1 MLSYA
6 DAEKNVRLR
15 AKAAVAFLPLAT
27 AFVLVVSWAARR
39 GIEGI
44 VLQEAVSRVRP
55 QGVELAAGLAP
66 LVAAGREGVLL
77 PRLQAAQAQTGAEH
91 VALFNA
97 TGRTIAHTNVLQTGK
112 RAAAGSLHER
122 ATEPA
127 WERVSNPGGDL
138 LVLSVPVFEPVSD
151 FLLSSRSGN
160 RRLGELQLSLSIARS
175 VESATRIANFVAG
188 LVGVFCL
195 IALAVTLGL
204 MQWLLGPV
212 RQLSEATARIMSGD
226 YASKIPVVT
235 KDEVGELAAAFN
247 EMSSTLSRTTVSRDE
262 LAKALVVARGTIE
275 ASSEGIIVYDLEGKV
290 LTCNRRLMEM
300 WDLTPEI
307 LALGPPAIIHRV
319 RQVMEDPDAF
329 EKSADDAINDNENER
344 IDELRLKNGR
354 VIRKSIRPM
363 RVDGKVFA
371 RVLAFDDLTMLREG
385 EQALERARD
394 TALQTARIKSEF
406 LANMSHELRT
416 PLNALVGSAELLRGG
431 PLQPEQRSLVEGVD
445 KAASALL
452 SMVNDVLDFSKIEAG
467 RLAVEKIPFR
477 LRGVLRD
484 ALSIAQPRAADKG
497 LDLVCEA
504 GAACDE
510 MLLGDPT
517 RLRQIL
523 LNLLDNAVKFTPNG
537 SVRLGCEVEGNA
549 GDAVA
554 LKISISDT
562 GIGID
567 AETLPR
573 VFGAFTQAD
582 SSTAR
587 RFGGTG
593 LGLSISK
600 SLVELLGGSIGA
612 DSEPG
617 KGSTFWVRLP
627 FERASPSANGAAP
640 VEERPVRSSTAARRD
655 RQRVL
660 IVEDNAINRRLLLMQ
675 ILRLGRP
682 ADAADSGEAALEAIG
697 RNDYGLI
704 LMDCQMPG
712 VDGYEATR
720 LLREGESGRR
730 RVPVVALTAHA
741 GESDRARCM
750 AAGMD
755 DYLAKPATLDD
766 LSSVLDRWDRP
777 FDETAAKAYAALAA
791 PDEASF
797 RGLVGEFI
805 SDSGARLR
813 LARAA
818 AEAGDRA
825 AMSAQVHAVKGA
837 AASLGARGLREL
849 CRRVELSE
857 ESGQGDE
864 VASLLAQAELEL
876 ARLSEARVELHA

>member
-1 MLSYA
+1 M
-6 DAEKNVRLR
+6 
-15 AKAAVAFLPLAT
+15 AFLPLAT
-27 AFVLVVSWAARR
+27 VFVLVVSLAARR
-39 GIEGI
+39 GIQGI

-66 LVAAGREGVLL
+66 LVAAGREAVLL
-77 PRLQAAQAQTGAEH
+77 PRLQAAQAQTGAEY
-91 VALFNA
+91 VALFDA
-97 TGRTIAHTNVLQTGK
+97 SGRTVAHTNVLQTGK
-112 RAAAGSLHER
+112 LAAAGSLHEL
-122 ATEPA
+122 ATRPG
-127 WERVSNPGGDL
+127 WERVSAPGGDL
-138 LVLSVPVFEPVSD
+138 LVLSIPVFEPISD
-151 FLLSSRSGN
+151 FLLSARSGN

-175 VESATRIANFVAG
+175 LESANRIANFVAG

-195 IALAVTLGL
+195 IALAAALGL

-212 RQLSEATARIMSGD
+212 RQLSEATARIMTGD
-226 YASKIPVVT
+226 YASKVPVVT

-275 ASSEGIIVYDLEGKV
+275 ASSEGILVYDLDGKV

-307 LALGPPAIIHRV
+307 LALGRPAIVQRV
-319 RQVMEDPDAF
+319 RQVMEDPDSF
-329 EKSADDAINDNENER
+329 EKKADEAVHDNEHER
-344 IDELRLKNGR
+344 IDELCLKNGR
-354 VIRKSIRPM
+354 VIRKSVRPM
-363 RVDGKVFA
+363 FIDGKVFA
-371 RVLAFDDLTMLREG
+371 RVLAFEDLTMLRES
-385 EQALERARD
+385 ERALERARD
-394 TALQTARIKSEF
+394 TAVQTARVKSEF

-416 PLNALVGSAELLRGG
+416 PLNALVGSAELLRDGV
-431 PLQPEQRSLVEGVD
+431 LQPDQKALVEGVD

-467 RLAVEKIPFR
+467 RLAMEKIPFR
-477 LRGVLRD
+477 LGGVLKD

-497 LDLVCEA
+497 LDLACES
-504 GAACDE
+504 GAACEDV
-510 MLLGDPT
+510 LLGDPT

-523 LNLLDNAVKFTPNG
+523 LNLLDNAVKFTPRG
-537 SVRLGCEVEGNA
+537 SVRLDCRITPRG
-549 GDAVA
+549 GDDVTLEIVIA
-554 LKISISDT
+554 DT
-562 GIGID
+562 GIGI
-567 AETLPR
+567 EPEVLPR

-600 SLVELLGGSIGA
+600 SLVELLGGTIGA

-627 FERASPSANGAAP
+627 FERASSSPEGAAP
-640 VEERPVRSSTAARRD
+640 VEERGVRPSAVSRRD

-675 ILRLGRP
+675 IGKLGRP
-682 ADAADSGEAALEAIG
+682 ADAAANGEDALEAIG
-697 RNDYGLI
+697 RNEYGLI

-720 LLREGESGRR
+720 LLREAESGRR

-741 GESDRARCM
+741 GESDRARCL

-755 DYLAKPATLDD
+755 DYLPKPATLDD
-766 LSSVLDRWDRP
+766 LSAVLDRWDRP

-791 PDEASF
+791 TDDASF
-797 RGLVGEFI
+797 RGLLGEFI
-805 SDSGARLR
+805 EDSSARLR
-813 LARAA
+813 QARAA

-849 CRRVELSE
+849 CRRVELAE
-857 ESGQGDE
+857 EAGQGAE
-864 VASLLAQAELEL
+864 VASLLAQAEHEVG
-876 ARLSEARVELHA
+876 RIREAEGALHA